1 MESRKAKI
9 SSCAAGGTAGK
20 GSKTYKLTIPS
31 AWINKL
37 GLNEDAREV
46 TMSFDGDSITITPVQ
61 TPDQF
66 VKRRLSLGHNVVS
79 IKYFDKKKLCSQ
91 IYADKTPEELIVEN
105 HTDLFTKTA
114 FGKKEDPSWSDLEF
128 FIEERCIPRQRAGL
142 RYYLE
147 ALDLSEYDP
156 WSIISKTKGKMAE
169 DDQWMEVETLS

>member
-91 IYADKTPEELIVEN
+91 IYADKTSEELIVEN

-128 FIEERCIPRQRAGL
+128 FIEDRCIPRQRAGL

-156 WSIISKTKGKMAE
+156 WSIISKTKGKLAE

>member
-91 IYADKTPEELIVEN
+91 IYADKTSEELIVEN

-128 FIEERCIPRQRAGL
+128 FIEDRCIPRQRAGL

>member
-91 IYADKTPEELIVEN
+91 IYADKTSEELIVEN

-128 FIEERCIPRQRAGL
+128 FIEDRCIPRQRAGL

-156 WSIISKTKGKMAE
+156 WSIISKTKGKIAE